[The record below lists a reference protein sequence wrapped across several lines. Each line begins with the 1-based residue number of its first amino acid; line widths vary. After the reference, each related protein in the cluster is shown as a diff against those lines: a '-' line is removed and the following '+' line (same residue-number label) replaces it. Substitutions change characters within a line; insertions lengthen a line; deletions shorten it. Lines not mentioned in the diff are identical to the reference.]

1 MSVMLTAAS
10 TANAN
15 LVLNGDFSSYTPYTI
30 SGGGLAAGF
39 ELDSVSGTANS
50 LTDWTS
56 AGYNFLFLP
65 GTNAA
70 GGSYSPQYK
79 NYMALWSSTN
89 GGSNTWNNQGPTST
103 LNFVASDP
111 AYQTGALTQSIS
123 GLTAGQNYILTFQW
137 AAGQQTAHTG
147 ATTEGWQVTLG
158 SQTLS
163 TITVN
168 NASQGFVP
176 WMMATMTF
184 TASASTEALSFLATG
199 GPTGVPPFAL
209 LSNVNLTAA
218 PEPVS
223 LSILAVGVAGALV
236 ARRRRVKA

>member
-70 GGSYSPQYK
+70 GGAYSPPYK
-79 NYMALWSSTN
+79 N
-89 GGSNTWNNQGPTST
+89 
-103 LNFVASDP
+103 
-111 AYQTGALTQSIS
+111 
-123 GLTAGQNYILTFQW
+123 
-137 AAGQQTAHTG
+137 
-147 ATTEGWQVTLG
+147 
-158 SQTLS
+158 
-163 TITVN
+163 
-168 NASQGFVP
+168 
-176 WMMATMTF
+176 
-184 TASASTEALSFLATG
+184 
-199 GPTGVPPFAL
+199 
-209 LSNVNLTAA
+209 
-218 PEPVS
+218 
-223 LSILAVGVAGALV
+223 
-236 ARRRRVKA
+236 